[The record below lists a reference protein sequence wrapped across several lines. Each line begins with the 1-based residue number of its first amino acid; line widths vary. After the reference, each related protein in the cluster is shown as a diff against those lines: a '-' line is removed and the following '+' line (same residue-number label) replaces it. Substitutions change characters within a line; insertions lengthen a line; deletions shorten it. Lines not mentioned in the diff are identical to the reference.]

1 MGILPR
7 FIPYLLHATVNVVVF
22 PAPVFLVASGSQRYV
37 AHQILHKSH
46 PPFAFSLSPF
56 FPLLS
61 LYRIVKFITLSLVRE
76 QCDGASPACS
86 TCVAV
91 YRTNCA
97 YDFDGDHRRKGK
109 LKRDNE
115 QLNEQLKEQL
125 KENDSLV
132 AIVATIRSA
141 SDAQVGEIVNHIRKH
156 ASLADIATSVK
167 SGPLASSSLAQ
178 SLEADLTGLVDRFR
192 VSGGGELRCL
202 GYRPSWSDEI
212 RESRSS
218 SGSWTKVTPDI
229 GLISDLLVSHHDPLS
244 KTTSTRPRGKH
255 TNPDDLHSSLCISR
269 GTILA
274 MFCSRNGAF
283 WPT

>member
-7 FIPYLLHATVNVVVF
+7 FIPYLLHATVNVVVS

-37 AHQILHKSH
+37 APPGSTQIPSTLR
-46 PPFAFSLSPF
+46 FLSLSP
-56 FPLLS
+56 PHLLS

-115 QLNEQLKEQL
+115 QLKER
-125 KENDSLV
+125 NDSLDT
-132 AIVATIRSA
+132 IVATLRSA

-156 ASLADIATSVK
+156 GSLADIATSIK
-167 SGPLASSSLAQ
+167 SGPLASDSLAQ
-178 SLEADLTGLVDRFR
+178 SLEVDLKNLVDKFH
-192 VSGGGELRCL
+192 VSGGGELRFF

-229 GLISDLLVSHHDPLS
+229 GFISDLLVSPHDPPLQ
-244 KTTSTRPRGKH
+244 
-255 TNPDDLHSSLCISR
+255 DY
-269 GTILA
+269 
-274 MFCSRNGAF
+274 
-283 WPT
+283 

>member
-7 FIPYLLHATVNVVVF
+7 FIPYLLHATVNVVVS
-22 PAPVFLVASGSQRYV
+22 PAPVFLVANGSQRYV
-37 AHQILHKSH
+37 AHTNPIH
-46 PPFAFSLSPF
+46 PLSLP
-56 FPLLS
+56 PS
-61 LYRIVKFITLSLVRE
+61 LYRRVKFITLSLVRE

-97 YDFDGDHRRKGK
+97 YDFDGDHRRKGA
-109 LKRDNE
+109 LKRDI
-115 QLNEQLKEQL
+115 EQLKER
-125 KENDSLV
+125 NDSLD

-156 ASLADIATSVK
+156 GSLTDIATSIK
-167 SGPLASSSLAQ
+167 SGPLASGSLAQ
-178 SLEADLTGLVDRFR
+178 SLEADLTDLVDKFR

-202 GYRPSWSDEI
+202 GYRQSWSDEI

-229 GLISDLLVSHHDPLS
+229 GLISDLLVSPRLLS
-244 KTTSTRPRGKH
+244 
-255 TNPDDLHSSLCISR
+255 
-269 GTILA
+269 
-274 MFCSRNGAF
+274 
-283 WPT
+283 